1 MLKLYNTLTRKK
13 ENFKP
18 ISKEKVGFYSCGPAV
33 YWYPHIGNLRT
44 YIFSD
49 LLKRILLY
57 NGYKVK
63 HIMNVTDVGHL
74 VNDSDSGEDKMEK
87 AAAKEGKSAQEI
99 ADYYWKIF
107 REDFKKL
114 NITEPSV
121 LCKATEHIREQIE
134 MIKKLEDNG
143 YTYKTSDGIYFN
155 TSKFKNYGKIANI
168 QKEAIQA
175 GKRVSVGEKKN
186 STDFALWKFSDKPG
200 ERQQEWISPW
210 GLGYPGWHIECSAMS
225 IKYLG
230 QPFDIHTGGEDH
242 RQLHHPNEIAQSEAA
257 SGKKFVNYW
266 LHGAF
271 LLFKGEKVNKSTGGL
286 YTVTEL
292 EDLGYHPLH
301 YRYLCLLTHYRKP
314 LHFSLDNIDAAKN
327 AYERLKRKVIE
338 LRNEERIGKDLSK
351 EYEKRFHD
359 AINDDINIPAGLQ
372 VFLKAI
378 DDFDF
383 DSKKKLLLLEH
394 FDSVL
399 GIGVA
404 DMQETAV
411 LLPSE
416 VQHLVDARER
426 LRKNKLWAE
435 ADIIRERIKEK
446 GYIVEDKP
454 EGPKIDKI

>member
-18 ISKEKVGFYSCGPAV
+18 ISKEKVGFYSCGPTV

-121 LCKATEHIREQIE
+121 WCKATEHIREQIE

-292 EDLGYHPLH
+292 EDLGYDPLA
-301 YRYLCLLTHYRKP
+301 YRYLCLQTHYRKP
-314 LHFSLDNIDAAKN
+314 LNFTLENLDSSKN
-327 AYERLKRKVIE
+327 AFERLKRKIIE
-338 LRNEERIGKDLSK
+338 IKKEKHKGNDKTK
-351 EYEKRFHD
+351 EYDSEFFV
-359 AINDDINIPAGLQ
+359 AINDDLNVPKAVQ
-372 VFLKAI
+372 VFIKVI

-383 DSKKKLLLLEH
+383 DTGKKLALIEK
-394 FDSVL
+394 FDNIL
-399 GIGVA
+399 GLNIKG
-404 DMQETAV
+404 MQEQKTTIPKEIQS
-411 LLPSE
+411 LID
-416 VQHLVDARER
+416 QREQVR
-426 LRKNKLWAE
+426 RAKDWKKSDELRNL
-435 ADIIRERIKEK
+435 IKEK
-446 GYIVEDKP
+446 GFIVEDKA
-454 EGPKIDKI
+454 EGPKITKI